1 MENIINT
8 IKELIPYIIIV
19 IAVIVIRTFIITP
32 VVVNGDSMIPT
43 LKDGQL
49 LLLTKYNINYKRN
62 DIVVLTKAI
71 SENSKKEKLV
81 KRIIGLPG
89 EYIEYKDG
97 KLYIDGKKSKDNFA
111 KFTDDFFLEAIDIDM
126 KTIPEGKYLVLGD
139 NRTNS
144 IDSRTIGLIDE
155 SEIDGIVNFSLW
167 PFEKID

>member
-1 MENIINT
+1 MENIIST

-32 VVVNGDSMIPT
+32 VVVNGDSMVPT

-49 LLLTKYNINYKRN
+49 LLLTKYNKNYKRN

-155 SEIDGIVNFSLW
+155 NEIDGIVNFSLW

>member
-8 IKELIPYIIIV
+8 IKELMPYIIIV
-19 IAVIVIRTFIITP
+19 IAVVIIRTFIITP
-32 VVVNGDSMIPT
+32 VVVNGDSMVPT

-49 LLLTKYNINYKRN
+49 LLLTKYNKNFKRN

-89 EYIEYKDG
+89 EYIEYKNG

-111 KFTDDFFLEAIDIDM
+111 AFTDDFFLEAIDINM
-126 KTIPEGKYLVLGD
+126 KTIPENKYLVLGD

-144 IDSRTIGLIDE
+144 IDSRTIGLIDKD
-155 SEIDGIVNFSLW
+155 EIDGIVYYSLW
-167 PFEKID
+167 PLKKID